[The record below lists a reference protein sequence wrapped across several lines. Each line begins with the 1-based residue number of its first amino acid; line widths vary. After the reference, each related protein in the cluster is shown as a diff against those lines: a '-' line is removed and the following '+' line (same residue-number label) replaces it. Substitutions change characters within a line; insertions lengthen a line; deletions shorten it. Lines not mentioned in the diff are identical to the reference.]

1 MRTPFVLIQD
11 GVANTIKALRDLTA
25 SMASDNNGPW
35 QHAVLILVPLWGVQ
49 LILPDLFLLGIP
61 FVAMSRNFSRVP
73 PSHWDAHVWLIMAFS
88 LLCIIMTSTEIYLF
102 MKRRLST
109 RAYLI
114 SMWVKASLIVFCW
127 GLISIFNW
135 SGVPRT
141 FPLGLYSD
149 ENFLLQHPAI
159 LIALYYAIKK
169 YSTHGGESGSMAPT
183 STIDRAETEPLL
195 TTISEDV

>member
-1 MRTPFVLIQD
+1 MRL
-11 GVANTIKALRDLTA
+11 
-25 SMASDNNGPW
+25 S
-35 QHAVLILVPLWGVQ
+35 
-49 LILPDLFLLGIP
+49 
-61 FVAMSRNFSRVP
+61 
-73 PSHWDAHVWLIMAFS
+73 VWLIMAFS

-149 ENFLLQHPAI
+149 ENFLLQQYVPCKAFHAYRPGARSWLITAALQFLLRCTMRSRNI
-159 LIALYYAIKK
+159 LHMEASLVVWRL
-169 YSTHGGESGSMAPT
+169 HL
-183 STIDRAETEPLL
+183 R
-195 TTISEDV
+195 

>member
-1 MRTPFVLIQD
+1 MPFVFIQD
-11 GVANTIKALRDLTA
+11 GVANTIKALRDLSA
-25 SMASDNNGPW
+25 SMASDNNSPW
-35 QHAVLILVPLWGVQ
+35 QNAVLILVPLWGVQ

-61 FVAMSRNFSRVP
+61 FVVSNRRYPWVP
-73 PSHWDAHVWLIMAFS
+73 LPYWDARAWLIMVFS

-102 MKRRLST
+102 MKQRLTT

-114 SMWVKASLIVFCW
+114 SMWAKASLIVFCW

-141 FPLGLYSD
+141 FPLGQYSD
-149 ENFLLQHPAI
+149 ENFALQHPAI
-159 LIALYYAIKK
+159 LIALYYAIRK
-169 YSTHGGESGSMAPT
+169 YNAHGGEAGSMAPT
-183 STIDRAETEPLL
+183 SVMDPEETEPLL